1 MDKKV
6 IFAVAGSGKTTLV
19 IDHLNLL
26 QRALIITY
34 TDNNYQHLRNRIIQK
49 FGFIPS
55 NITLMTYFS
64 FLHGFCY
71 RPLLQMQ
78 LGTRGLTFNRP
89 SIRSGRLS
97 RSEMDHYRDSSG
109 RLYHGRLAKLME
121 YENATPHVIARI
133 ERFYDALYVDE
144 VQDFAGN
151 DFNLLTSICKA
162 KVSILY
168 VGDFY
173 QHTFDTSRDGQINRT
188 LHDDLMKYEKRF
200 RAAGLRIDKETL
212 GRSWRCGTTVCDF
225 ITTHLHIN
233 IGAHEARTSEIVTVE
248 DKGQAQALHADSS
261 TVKLF
266 LQEHYKY
273 DCYSQ
278 NWGASKGQDHYYD
291 VCIIMGPGIWKQYL
305 GGNLYEA
312 NPQTRNKLYVA
323 CSRARGSIYF
333 VPEKLFKPFKQ

>member
-19 IDHLNLL
+19 IDHLSLL
-26 QRALIITY
+26 QRALIVTY
-34 TDNNYQHLRNRIIQK
+34 TDNNYQHLRKRIIQK
-49 FGFIPS
+49 FGLIPP

-71 RPLLQMQ
+71 RPLLQIQ
-78 LGTRGLTFNRP
+78 LGTRGLNFNRP
-89 SIRSGRLS
+89 SVRSGRLS
-97 RSEMDHYRDSSG
+97 RSEMDHYKDPSG
-109 RLYHGRLAKLME
+109 RLYHGRLAKLIE
-121 YENATPHVIARI
+121 NENATPRVIARI

-162 KVSILY
+162 NVSVLY

-188 LHDDLMKYEKRF
+188 LHDDLVKYEKRF
-200 RAAGLRIDKETL
+200 RAAGLKIDKETL

-225 ITTHLHIN
+225 ITTHLRIN
-233 IGAHEARTSEIVTVE
+233 IGAQEARTSEIVTVE
-248 DKGQAQALHADSS
+248 DKGRAQALHADSA

-278 NWGASKGQDHYYD
+278 NWGASKGQDHYND
-291 VCIIMGPGIWKQYL
+291 VCIIMGPGIWKLYL
-305 GGNLYEA
+305 GGALYEA
-312 NPQTRNKLYVA
+312 NPQTKNKLYVA
-323 CSRARGSIYF
+323 CSRARGNIYF
-333 VPEKLFKPFKQ
+333 VPEKLFKPFKR